1 MAKKMSR
8 GRPPKPARLR
18 RTRRLPLMLTTAE
31 YIALNRYCA
40 RHGMSASEVVRG
52 CLRRLLEDDLAAH
65 VGAGVA
71 AKKGAGL

>member
-1 MAKKMSR
+1 MAKKINR

-31 YIALNRYCA
+31 YIALNRYSA

-52 CLRRLLEDDLAAH
+52 CLRRLLEEDLMAH
-65 VGAGVA
+65 GGAGVA
-71 AKKGAGL
+71 AKKGVGL